1 MGLKTSIFAGLA
13 AAIMAFAAPT
23 PEAYAAD
30 KAPVY
35 TSWDKNIAVGGYDV
49 VSFFK
54 GKPQDGKSEF
64 STSYNGAEWRFSSE
78 ANRDLFLANPT
89 AFAPQYGGYCAWAV
103 AGGKL
108 AKGSPKHWSLED
120 GKLYLNYNRKIKDRW
135 IADKANFITLGDE
148 QWPDILTD

>member
-13 AAIMAFAAPT
+13 VATMAFAAPA
-23 PEAYAAD
+23 PQAYAAD

-35 TSWDKNIAVGGYDV
+35 TAWNKNIAVGGFDA

-54 GKPQDGKSEF
+54 NKPVEGQSEF
-64 STSYNGAEWRFSSE
+64 STTYNGAEWRFSTE
-78 ANRDLFLANPT
+78 ANRDLFKANPE

-108 AKGSPKHWSLED
+108 AKGSPKHWSIED

-135 IADKANFITLGDE
+135 TADKANFIVQANE
-148 QWPDILTD
+148 EWPDILTD